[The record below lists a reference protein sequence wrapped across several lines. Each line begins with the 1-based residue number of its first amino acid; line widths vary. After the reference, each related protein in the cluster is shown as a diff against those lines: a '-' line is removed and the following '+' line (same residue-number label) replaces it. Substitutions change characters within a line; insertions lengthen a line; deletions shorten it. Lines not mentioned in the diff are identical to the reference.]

1 MKTERVTLLTTK
13 EFKLF
18 LRAEAQREGISVG
31 ELVRVRCEQKQSP
44 DEIVLAK
51 LTAELHEALNEARS
65 SLKDGVREARS
76 TMSELRSN
84 RPNAPANDHRRRT
97 RNAAK

>member
-44 DEIVLAK
+44 DEVVLAK
-51 LTAELHEALNEARS
+51 LTAELHEALNEAKS
-65 SLKDGVREARS
+65 SLKEGIKEARS
-76 TMSELRSN
+76 TLADLRSS
-84 RPNAPANDHRRRT
+84 RPSAPANDHRRRT
-97 RNAAK
+97 RSAAK